1 MTKIGIAFGSGG
13 ARGLAHLLMIEAF
26 EELGL
31 KPSVISGSSVG
42 AIIGAFYAA
51 GYSSKEMKT
60 ILSNMLYPK
69 NGKISDFFR
78 RSDIINM
85 LTMFDLQLVKSGFI
99 KGDKLQ
105 NYMQTYLK
113 VSTFEELNIPLKIIA
128 TSYWEKTEV
137 ILEKGKLLPAIRA
150 SYSLPGLFTPV
161 KIHNKIL
168 IDGGVS
174 NPLPFDIL
182 IKECDMTVAVDVTA
196 YKVSNGKEYPPT
208 FESVFTTYQLMQN
221 SISQEK
227 LKFIKPDIYIRP
239 EILDVRVFDFTKFE
253 SIFKQAKP
261 AKEYL
266 KRKLGKILERKTS
279 IEVTSKENI

>member
-26 EELGL
+26 EELGI
-31 KPSVISGSSVG
+31 KPSIISGSSVG

-60 ILSNMLYPK
+60 ILNNMLYPK

-85 LTMFDLQLVKSGFI
+85 LTMFDLQWVKTGFI

-113 VSTFEELNIPLKIIA
+113 VSTFEELKIPLKIIA
-128 TSYWEKTEV
+128 TNYWEKTEV
-137 ILEKGKLLPAIRA
+137 VLEKGKLLPAIRA
-150 SYSLPGLFTPV
+150 SYSLPGLFSPV

-168 IDGGVS
+168 IDGGAA

-182 IKECDMTVAVDVTA
+182 ADECDITVAVDVTA
-196 YKVSNGKEYPPT
+196 YHVSNGNESPPT
-208 FESVFTTYQLMQN
+208 FESVFTTYQIMQN

-227 LKFIKPDIYIRP
+227 LKFIKPDVYIRP
-239 EILDVRVFDFTKFE
+239 EIKDVRVFDFTKFE

-261 AKEYL
+261 AKEQL
-266 KRKLGKILERKTS
+266 KKKLGKLLERKESES
-279 IEVTSKENI
+279 IT

>member
-1 MTKIGIAFGSGG
+1 MTKIGIAFGGGG

-51 GYSSKEMKT
+51 GYSSKEMRT
-60 ILSNMLYPK
+60 ILNNMLYPK

-85 LTMFDLQLVKSGFI
+85 LSIFDLQWVKSGFI

-105 NYMQTYLK
+105 NYMQAYLK
-113 VSTFEELNIPLKIIA
+113 VSTFEELKIPLKIVA
-128 TSYWEKTEV
+128 TNYWEKTEV

-150 SYSLPGLFTPV
+150 SYSLPGLFSPV

-168 IDGGVS
+168 IDGGAV

-182 IKECDMTVAVDVTA
+182 KKECDLTVAIDVTA

-208 FESVFTTYQLMQN
+208 FESVFTTYQIMQN
-221 SISQEK
+221 SICQEK
-227 LKFIKPDIYIRP
+227 LKFIEPDVYIRP
-239 EILDVRVFDFTKFE
+239 EIKDVRVFDFTKVE

-261 AKEYL
+261 AKEQL
-266 KRKLGKILERKTS
+266 KRKLSKILEHKAS
-279 IEVTSKENI
+279 AEFVE